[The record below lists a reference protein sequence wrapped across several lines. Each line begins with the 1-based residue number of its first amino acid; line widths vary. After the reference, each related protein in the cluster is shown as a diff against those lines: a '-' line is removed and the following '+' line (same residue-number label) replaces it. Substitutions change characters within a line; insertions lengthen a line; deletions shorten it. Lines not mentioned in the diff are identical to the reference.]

1 MRSRPTRLAA
11 LLHLILL
18 VVAAPC
24 FASDGLLGIFFD
36 REARSC
42 SGDVPTASFATLYV
56 VFLPAGSTLSGIVGG
71 EFRIDNSD
79 ATGFLFQSVN
89 YDPAIIAHV
98 GDAFSGGVTLAAP
111 SCMSGNVVFL
121 SFQVFNTGSGARD
134 AVVRI
139 VPKDQPTNPQFACS
153 LATLCNEP
161 TYTMICVDPGIARL
175 NPSSPIP
182 CSGRVDSEWTR
193 VKELFR

>member
-1 MRSRPTRLAA
+1 MRSRPTRLTVF
-11 LLHLILL
+11 LHLIL
-18 VVAAPC
+18 VVLASPC
-24 FASDGLLGIFFD
+24 LASDGLVGIFFD
-36 REARSC
+36 REGRSC

-56 VFLPAGSTLSGIVGG
+56 VFQPAGATLSGITGG
-71 EFRIDNSD
+71 QFRIDNSD
-79 ATGFLFQSVN
+79 ATGFLFQNVT
-89 YDPAIIAHV
+89 YDPAVNAHI
-98 GDAFSGGVTLAAP
+98 GDAFSGGVTLAGS

-139 VPKDQPTNPQFACS
+139 VPIDQPTNPNFACT
-153 LATLCNEP
+153 LAVLCDA
-161 TYTMICVDPGIARL
+161 TYQQICVDGGLARL
-175 NPSSPIP
+175 NPTSPIP